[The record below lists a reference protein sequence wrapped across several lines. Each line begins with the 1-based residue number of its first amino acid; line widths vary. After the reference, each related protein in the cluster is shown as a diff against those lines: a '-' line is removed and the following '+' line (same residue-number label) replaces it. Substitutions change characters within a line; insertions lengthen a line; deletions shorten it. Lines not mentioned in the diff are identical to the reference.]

1 MKKGNVI
8 INKPVTLNDAKITGD
23 LVIGDGVADK
33 EVVLN
38 NVTVTG
44 KTIVRGGGENSIII
58 TGTSDIS
65 DMVRKSVWSISMMVL
80 MM

>member
-1 MKKGNVI
+1 M
-8 INKPVTLNDAKITGD
+8 
-23 LVIGDGVADK
+23 IGDGVADK

-65 DMVRKSVWSISMMVL
+65 RCV
-80 MM
+80 